1 VAEPVHPAAPP
12 SDGRPRRVRHQL
24 FGEGIVLRESGSGDA
39 LKLEVEFPE
48 AGRKVL
54 LARFLEYLP

>member
-1 VAEPVHPAAPP
+1 
-12 SDGRPRRVRHQL
+12 VRHAQ
-24 FGEGIVLRESGSGDA
+24 FGEGVILRESGSGDG

>member
-1 VAEPVHPAAPP
+1 M
-12 SDGRPRRVRHQL
+12 RHQL
-24 FGEGIVLRESGSGDA
+24 FGEGVVLRESGSGDA